1 MFEDS
6 YLNFLIILFSYIIV
20 FFVINS
26 FLINKKILLDSYQSS
41 KHKKLISN
49 QNVPLSGGLVL
60 LLSIFF
66 FKLEDSLL
74 NYILILIIYLIGLLS
89 DLRILN
95 NPLKRLILQL
105 LVISSYIYI
114 NKINISYINI
124 LYFDNLL
131 SNNFISLIF
140 TLFCFLILV
149 NGSNFIDGSNLQCTG
164 YYIAVIIT
172 LGILINNGLLFQN
185 QFQVKVIFV
194 FMISF
199 AILNIY
205 NKSFLGDGGSYLLSF
220 VVGIIS
226 VKFFNLN
233 SVSPYFI
240 ALLLWYP
247 AFENL
252 FTIIRR
258 KFFNKKTIDQ
268 PDVQHLHQ
276 LFIKTLRKKKYKTFV
291 LKNIFGFIVFIFNFI
306 LFLIGSMYL
315 YSSKIQILLIIFAV
329 TIYIITYQKLK
340 IFKSK

>member
-1 MFEDS
+1 
-6 YLNFLIILFSYIIV
+6 
-20 FFVINS
+20 
-26 FLINKKILLDSYQSS
+26 
-41 KHKKLISN
+41 
-49 QNVPLSGGLVL
+49 
-60 LLSIFF
+60 
-66 FKLEDSLL
+66 
-74 NYILILIIYLIGLLS
+74 
-89 DLRILN
+89 
-95 NPLKRLILQL
+95 
-105 LVISSYIYI
+105 
-114 NKINISYINI
+114 
-124 LYFDNLL
+124 
-131 SNNFISLIF
+131 
-140 TLFCFLILV
+140 
-149 NGSNFIDGSNLQCTG
+149 
-164 YYIAVIIT
+164 
-172 LGILINNGLLFQN
+172 
-185 QFQVKVIFV
+185 
-194 FMISF
+194 MISF

-240 ALLLWYP
+240 ALLLWYL